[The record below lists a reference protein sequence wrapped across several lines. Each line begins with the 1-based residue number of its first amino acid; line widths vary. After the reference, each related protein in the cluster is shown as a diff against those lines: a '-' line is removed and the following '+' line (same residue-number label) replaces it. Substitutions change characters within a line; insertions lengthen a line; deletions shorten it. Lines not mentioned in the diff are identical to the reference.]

1 MPVSRLASESDI
13 RDTDMDTDILTTA
26 TATLIR
32 TTGTDR
38 TTMVGRRFIGTMV
51 TASTIRATI
60 DTIITGAGSKLR
72 QPEDF
77 RGWRVQYPASL
88 FFWRR

>member
-26 TATLIR
+26 AATLIR
-32 TTGTDR
+32 TTGTTGR

-51 TASTIRATI
+51 TVSTIRATI
-60 DTIITGAGSKLR
+60 DTIITGTGTKLR

-77 RGWRVQYPASL
+77 
-88 FFWRR
+88 

>member
-1 MPVSRLASESDI
+1 ML
-13 RDTDMDTDILTTA
+13 TDILIHMGA
-26 TATLIR
+26 DIP
-32 TTGTDR
+32 TGPTDI
-38 TTMVGRRFIGTMV
+38 MGRRSTSGRHFIGTVV

-60 DTIITGAGSKLR
+60 DTIITGAGTKLR
-72 QPEDF
+72 QAEDF

>member
-26 TATLIR
+26 TVTLIR
-32 TTGTDR
+32 PTGTTGR

-51 TASTIRATI
+51 TASTIRESTI
-60 DTIITGAGSKLR
+60 DTIGIGTK
-72 QPEDF
+72 PT
-77 RGWRVQYPASL
+77 RG
-88 FFWRR
+88 

>member
-13 RDTDMDTDILTTA
+13 RDTDMDILTTA
-26 TATLIR
+26 TLIR
-32 TTGTDR
+32 PTGTTGR

-60 DTIITGAGSKLR
+60 DTIITGAGTKLR

-77 RGWRVQYPASL
+77 RGWRVQYPVSL